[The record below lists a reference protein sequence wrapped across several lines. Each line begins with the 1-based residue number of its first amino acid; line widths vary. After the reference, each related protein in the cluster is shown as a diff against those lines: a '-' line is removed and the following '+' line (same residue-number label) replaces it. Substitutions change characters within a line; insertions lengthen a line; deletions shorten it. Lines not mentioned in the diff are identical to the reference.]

1 MNSVNTVYPLE
12 QEMIRT
18 RPQHFNCTE
27 QEVIPLWWNHE
38 CLKYC
43 MVKEKEMV
51 GLPLWWNYVNLH
63 YIRPEKEAI
72 ALCRNLKASVL
83 HAYRAGRRTIVV
95 NPETL

>member
-12 QEMIRT
+12 QEVIRT
-18 RPQHFNCTE
+18 RPQHFNRAE
-27 QEVIPLWWNHE
+27 QEMIPLWWNHE
-38 CLKYC
+38 GLKYC

-51 GLPLWWNYVNLH
+51 GLPLWWNYVSLH

-72 ALCRNLKASVL
+72 ALCRNLKASIL

-95 NPETL
+95 NPEAL